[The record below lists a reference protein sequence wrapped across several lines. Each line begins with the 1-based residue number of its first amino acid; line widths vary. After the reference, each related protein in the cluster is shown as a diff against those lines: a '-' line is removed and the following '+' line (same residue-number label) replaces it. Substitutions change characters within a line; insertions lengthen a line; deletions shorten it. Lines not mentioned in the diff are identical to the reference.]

1 MKVYMSRMVYRTE
14 MPKDIV
20 LGNFTNAA
28 ALAVGEGIIKKMPDL
43 NDFIRPQIMKDAA
56 PNRTSG
62 W

>member
-1 MKVYMSRMVYRTE
+1 MVYMSRMVYRTE

-20 LGNFTNAA
+20 VGNFTNAA
-28 ALAVGEGIIKKMPDL
+28 ELAMGEGIIKKIPDW

-56 PNRTSG
+56 PDRISG